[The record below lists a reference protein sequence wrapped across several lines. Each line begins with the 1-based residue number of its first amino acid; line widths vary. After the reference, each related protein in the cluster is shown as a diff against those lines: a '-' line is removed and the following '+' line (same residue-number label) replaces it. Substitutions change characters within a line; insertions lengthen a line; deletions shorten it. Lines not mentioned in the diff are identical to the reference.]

1 LPTAWE
7 SGRVTLTGGSDGFT
21 GWRPRAGDSRPTPSA
36 TQPRESGLRSAGFS
50 FAADAYGAAAIRCRD
65 DARWAHLPT
74 RHHLQAMSSPPI
86 KDRPATPAEA
96 ADRASIGGPRAWWLR
111 LPPRRRRALQALL
124 AVGVLLVLLISVVL
138 ARFLSVENAERDA
151 DLALVQAQA
160 RGDVAAM
167 LDQISGCRAS
177 PSCVAGVKANVD
189 NPRLRRA
196 GAVKILSLKSPTAY
210 SLAGATGK
218 TRLAWTVI
226 GMLPVVQC
234 VDVHRSGNFLT
245 GIHVQL
251 LGLSAPIANEGTCT
265 KRTRAEIE
273 EEEATAVER

>member
-1 LPTAWE
+1 
-7 SGRVTLTGGSDGFT
+7 
-21 GWRPRAGDSRPTPSA
+21 
-36 TQPRESGLRSAGFS
+36 
-50 FAADAYGAAAIRCRD
+50 
-65 DARWAHLPT
+65 
-74 RHHLQAMSSPPI
+74 MSSPPI
-86 KDRPATPAEA
+86 GDRPASPA
-96 ADRASIGGPRAWWLR
+96 ADVGRSAISGPRAWWLR
-111 LPPRRRRALQALL
+111 LSPRRRRVLQSLL
-124 AVGVLLVLLISVVL
+124 GVGVLLVLLVSVVL

-177 PSCVAGVKANVD
+177 PSCVAGVQANVR
-189 NPRLRRA
+189 NSRLRRP

-210 SLAGATGK
+210 SLTGATGK

-234 VDVHRSGNFLT
+234 VDVRRTGNFLT
-245 GIHVQL
+245 GIRVQL
-251 LGLSAPIANEGTCT
+251 LGLSAPIANEGICT